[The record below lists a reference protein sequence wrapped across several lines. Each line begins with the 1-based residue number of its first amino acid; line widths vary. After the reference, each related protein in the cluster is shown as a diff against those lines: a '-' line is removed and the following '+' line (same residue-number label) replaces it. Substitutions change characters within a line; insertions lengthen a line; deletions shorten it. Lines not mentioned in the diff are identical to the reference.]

1 MPVQW
6 RSTGKCRE
14 WNDSV
19 RVGIAGSVFLAE
31 KCQCNPTESSSVTA
45 GKSIST
51 VWPVTSHQ
59 SPHYCFSF
67 GMDHTLISRHQLSP
81 LILPCAQSSTGII
94 PGIGLKVCTYETR
107 SSSRKDYFINS
118 TLCFPLFTK
127 IFASNG
133 YFNRPSLGSYA
144 FDKSRL
150 IIYEI

>member
-19 RVGIAGSVFLAE
+19 RVGIAGSVILAE

-94 PGIGLKVCTYETR
+94 PGIGLKVLHLRDQELIKKR
-107 SSSRKDYFINS
+107 
-118 TLCFPLFTK
+118 LF
-127 IFASNG
+127 NQ
-133 YFNRPSLGSYA
+133 FNIMFSFVHKNICKQWL
-144 FDKSRL
+144 F
-150 IIYEI
+150 